1 MPDQQPT
8 GSFSDDEISL
18 LDLWHILWRRRM
30 WVYAT
35 ILAFVSAGIAYLV
48 FKAPTYEASAT
59 LRIGQVAGSGPFEP
73 PEVLGSRLISAYGEE
88 IADGLRR
95 ERPFLSRAEAKK
107 GVPATID
114 LMAVGNSP
122 DDAAGLLGRVL
133 DAILRSHAEHY
144 QTGVRSLNDRLE
156 ALESQRASL
165 LRQSEQAAA
174 LLTRLQDR
182 DPVQASLVTLER
194 GRISALLASVEAE
207 KPGVVQRLGPPLT
220 QQTELLREVVAP
232 ARPAA
237 PKRLRIAAVA
247 FVLGLVGGL
256 ILAFLAEFVARVRGS
271 T

>member
-8 GSFSDDEISL
+8 GSLSDDEISL

-35 ILAFVSAGIAYLV
+35 ILAFVSAGTAYIV
-48 FKAPTYEASAT
+48 FKAPTYEAGAT
-59 LRIGQVAGSGPFEP
+59 LRIGQVAGLGPFEP
-73 PEVLGSRLISAYGEE
+73 AEVLGSRLLSAHGEE
-88 IADGLRR
+88 IADGVRR

-114 LMAVGNSP
+114 LVAVGDSP
-122 DDAAGLLGRVL
+122 DDAADLLVRIV
-133 DAILRSHAEHY
+133 DAIRRSHAEHY

-156 ALESQRASL
+156 ALESQRAAL

-194 GRISALLASVEAE
+194 GRISGLLASVEAE

-232 ARPAA
+232 ASPAA

-247 FVLGLVGGL
+247 FALGLVGGL
-256 ILAFLAEFVARVRGS
+256 MLAFLAEFVARVRGS